1 MAIAETY
8 WLEQINK
15 NLARIAVA
23 LEKAN
28 DLKELELM
36 AKTTSVPPP
45 PPTKPEPSKRGNE
58 PYKGDDPYKW
68 SEPFKWNNPLRRNE
82 LAEEEY
88 YKAFPPSTAFPPS
101 DWVSAPPDYVGDWI
115 PYRRDAKPS
124 DIPLQSTS
132 ASNSASNK

>member
-1 MAIAETY
+1 MGIAETQC
-8 WLEQINK
+8 LEQINK
-15 NLARIAVA
+15 NLARIADA

-45 PPTKPEPSKRGNE
+45 PPTKPEPPKRGND

-68 SEPFKWNNPLRRNE
+68 SGPFKWNNPLRRNE

-88 YKAFPPSTAFPPS
+88 YKSFSPP

-124 DIPLQSTS
+124 DVPLQSTS
-132 ASNSASNK
+132 SSSNK

>member
-15 NLARIAVA
+15 NLARIADA
-23 LEKAN
+23 LEESNK
-28 DLKELELM
+28 
-36 AKTTSVPPP
+36 
-45 PPTKPEPSKRGNE
+45 
-58 PYKGDDPYKW
+58 
-68 SEPFKWNNPLRRNE
+68 RRNE
-82 LAEEEY
+82 QKPEKSPFDKLEEY
-88 YKAFPPSTAFPPS
+88 YKAFPPTAFPPS

-132 ASNSASNK
+132 ASNSARNK